1 MKMVNDKIDIIS
13 TGLIT
18 IIIGLSVIL
27 FAYYISGFFTI
38 SDKVTVIQDKN
49 SLIPGTI
56 KSINIML
63 FGLLV
68 VIIGFAI
75 FLKNFINLSIDT
87 LIQKLNH

>member
-1 MKMVNDKIDIIS
+1 MKIVNDKIDIIS
-13 TGLIT
+13 TGLII

-27 FAYYISGFFTI
+27 FADYISDFFNI
-38 SDKVTVIQDKN
+38 SDKLTVIQDKN
-49 SLIPGTI
+49 SLIPGII

-68 VIIGFAI
+68 AIIGFAI

-87 LIQKLNH
+87 LIQRLNH

>member
-1 MKMVNDKIDIIS
+1 MKIVNDKIDIIS
-13 TGLIT
+13 TGLII

-27 FAYYISGFFTI
+27 LAYYISGFFTI

-68 VIIGFAI
+68 AIIGFAI

-87 LIQKLNH
+87 LIQRLNH

>member
-27 FAYYISGFFTI
+27 FAYYISDFFTI
-38 SDKVTVIQDKN
+38 LDKVTVIQDKN

-68 VIIGFAI
+68 AIIGFAI

-87 LIQKLNH
+87 LIQRLNH